1 MKKFFRDPLPG
12 VAPASLKGKLIVIEG
27 PDCSG
32 RTTQIE
38 LVSKWLELKGYA
50 VVQTGLKRSLLV
62 AEELEAALQGN
73 VLSPRTLS
81 LFYATDFYDQL
92 ENTIIPA
99 LRAGLVVL
107 ADRYVYTLMARAVI
121 RGAEPAWVES
131 IYRMA
136 VVPDMVLSLYVSPKV
151 LVERTF
157 QSHQQ
162 LDYWESGMD
171 MGLSRDW
178 FTSFMKYQRRL
189 RLEFKRMEE
198 RFGFEVINANR
209 TARSID
215 RDLKAKIA
223 TILDGFNDKE

>member
-1 MKKFFRDPLPG
+1 MKKFFQEPLPG
-12 VAPASLKGKLIVIEG
+12 VAPASLRGKLIVIEG

-99 LRAGLVVL
+99 LRAGLVVI
-107 ADRYVYTLMARAVI
+107 ADRYVYTLMARAII
-121 RGAEPAWVES
+121 RGAEPSWVEA

-136 VVPDMVLSLYVSPKV
+136 VVPDLVLSLQVSPKV

-157 QSHQQ
+157 QAHYQ

-178 FTSFMKYQRRL
+178 FTSFLKYQRKL
-189 RLEFKRMEE
+189 RLELKKMEE
-198 RFGFEVINANR
+198 RYGFEVINAGR
-209 TARSID
+209 SARSVD

-223 TILDGFNDKE
+223 TILDGFSDSE